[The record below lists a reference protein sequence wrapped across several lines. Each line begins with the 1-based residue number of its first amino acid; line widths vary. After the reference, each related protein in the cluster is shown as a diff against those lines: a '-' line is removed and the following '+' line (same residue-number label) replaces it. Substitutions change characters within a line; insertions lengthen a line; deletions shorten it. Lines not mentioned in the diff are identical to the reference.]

1 MSNFFKVASVP
12 TDAYTNS
19 NLVYFNTRDIGMVGS
34 RVLIAGFP
42 FNTRGDDAVAPGTI
56 AMNGI
61 QRKCCGVR
69 TATGDAVEIPIGGY
83 RPPAPSAIVS
93 MTVEMEY
100 VVASKKGGSLDV
112 QLVAK
117 FFDNMFAGQMF
128 KAEQTIACVLDAS
141 SKYIARVVSVQ
152 AVDKTGAELDMAEFV
167 GGETTVLVAAKER
180 CEITLVNQRDVDV
193 DAAAPQLIQKF
204 DLENLGIGGL
214 RAQFGQVFRR
224 AFASRIM
231 PPSVVKRLG
240 IPHVK
245 GVLLYGPPGTG
256 KTLIARKIGEI
267 LNTRPPKIIGGPEL
281 LDKFVGGTEANVR
294 KLFADAEADQA
305 AKGDQSPLHLI
316 IFDEF
321 DSICKQRGSVRDSTG
336 VADNVVNQLLSKID
350 GVNTLNNVL
359 LIGMTNRKD
368 LIDDAILRPGRF
380 EVHVEI
386 GLPDED
392 GRAEVFRIHTKS
404 MRDNGSLDD
413 HIDYAELAKNSKN
426 FSGAEIAGVVR
437 SATSYALERHVDFEN
452 PTHAIDASDL
462 KITMQDFRAA
472 LNEVKPAF
480 GAAKDECDTMMRSG
494 IVSYGPAWD
503 YSVQQALSFIEHIA
517 NEKSKLNLLS
527 VLFEGP
533 VGSGKSA
540 FAAHVALSSNFP
552 FVKLISND
560 TLVAYGESQ
569 KANIIRK
576 AFEDA
581 YKSKLSVIVLDDIE
595 RLVEYSHLGG
605 RYSNLLLQTLLV
617 LIKRQPPAG
626 HKLIVLG
633 TTSLSDVMESLEL
646 ASVFSTTLHVTEV
659 DRQQVPLVA
668 ANMGMNFATPSDAG
682 LIVSRLTGSIPIKK
696 LLLVL
701 EMANDEAKGIS
712 EGSFRTAMENV
723 LPDKYESY
731 Q

>member
-1 MSNFFKVASVP
+1 MSNYFKVASVP
-12 TDAYTNS
+12 SDAYTNT
-19 NLVYFNTRDIGMVGS
+19 NLVYFNTADLGKVGQ
-34 RVLIAGFP
+34 RVIVAGFP
-42 FNTRGDDAVAPGTI
+42 YNTAGDANVAVGTI

-61 QRKCCGVR
+61 QRKCCGVS
-69 TATGDAVEIPIGGY
+69 TVAGDTIEIPMGGY
-83 RPPAPSAIVS
+83 KPAAPSTILT
-93 MTVEMEY
+93 MKVEMEY
-100 VVASKKGGSLDV
+100 VVASKKGGTLDV

-128 KAEQTIACVLDAS
+128 AANQTVACVLD
-141 SKYIARVVSVQ
+141 SKYIARVVSIE
-152 AVDKTGAELDMAEFV
+152 ALDKTGADLTLAEFV
-167 GGETTVLVAAKER
+167 KGETMVMVSAKEK

-193 DAAAPQLIQKF
+193 DAVAPQLIQKF

-214 RAQFGQVFRR
+214 RAEFGQVFRR

-267 LNTRPPKIIGGPEL
+267 LNTCPPKIVSGPEL

-294 KLFADAEADQA
+294 KLFAEAEAEQQ
-305 AKGDQSPLHLI
+305 AKGEQSKLHLI

-321 DSICKQRGSVRDSTG
+321 DSICKQRGSVRDGTG
-336 VADNVVNQLLSKID
+336 VADNVVNQLLAKID

-386 GLPDED
+386 GLPDEP
-392 GRAEVFRIHTKS
+392 GRVEVFRIHTRQ
-404 MRDNGSLDD
+404 MRENGTLASD
-413 HIDYAELAKNSKN
+413 IDYNELARNSKN

-452 PTHAIDASDL
+452 PATVTAQSAVDL
-462 KITMQDFRAA
+462 EVTMGDFRKA
-472 LNEVKPAF
+472 LSEIKPAF
-480 GAAKDECDTMMRSG
+480 GAAKDECDILMRSG
-494 IVSYGPAWD
+494 IIGYGPAWD
-503 YSVQQALSFIEHIA
+503 YAEKQAMSFIEHISA
-517 NEKSKLNLLS
+517 EKSKLNLLS
-527 VLFEGP
+527 VLFEGS

-540 FAAHVALSSNFP
+540 FAAHVGLTSNFP

-560 TLVAYGESQ
+560 TLVTYGETQ

-633 TTSLSDVMESLEL
+633 TTSLPDVMESLEL
-646 ASVFSTTLHVTEV
+646 TSVFSTSLHVTEV
-659 DRQQVPLVA
+659 DPSNIPEVA
-668 ANMGMNFATPSDAG
+668 RGLGVRFATPQDAAS
-682 LIVSRLTGSIPIKK
+682 IVSNMLGSVPIKK
-696 LLLVL
+696 LLLVMEL
-701 EMANDEAKGIS
+701 ADEEYKGIS
-712 EGSFRTAMENV
+712 EKSWRIAMESV
-723 LPDKYESY
+723 SLGDKYA
-731 Q
+731 